1 MSPTT
6 TVPPLPRNTQ
16 PNGRGLHRARI
27 RYGGTALVLGSV
39 SVGTA
44 EAGNGLNVIGS
55 GLESNAMAGAGLS
68 VARDPL
74 ALNTNPAG
82 LTPLNGSNVALH
94 GGTAW
99 VLGTE
104 HGDAF
109 NHAQSPA
116 NETVS
121 FGDLGVAHRL
131 DRYPVTLA
139 AGLFVVGGAGPV
151 YKETNT
157 PFGGSDEL
165 SSVFA
170 IARAAAGGAVE
181 ITDRLS

>member
-1 MSPTT
+1 MNA
-6 TVPPLPRNTQ
+6 VPPHSPNTQ
-16 PNGRGLHRARI
+16 PVGRGPRRAGI
-27 RYGGTALVLGSV
+27 RCGGTALVLGLV

-55 GLESNAMAGAGLS
+55 GLESNAMAGADLS

-82 LTPLNGSNVALH
+82 LTQLNGSNVALH
-94 GGTAW
+94 GATAW

-121 FGDLGVAHRL
+121 F
-131 DRYPVTLA
+131 
-139 AGLFVVGGAGPV
+139 
-151 YKETNT
+151 
-157 PFGGSDEL
+157 
-165 SSVFA
+165 
-170 IARAAAGGAVE
+170 
-181 ITDRLS
+181 